1 MSSPLAMGV
10 APALQAPGSRAVR
23 LAVLSDTHL
32 SPAGTPEGV
41 WNNATRRSCAGETLR
56 AALAEIV
63 ALRRLLVLGDISDD
77 GSPEMIACALSLGG
91 PRQPRRGAARGCDR
105 RRRRADRRVYRPVPR
120 VAATW
125 ARPGPRGRRV
135 AERRWRADLHSG
147 SPAGRGRP
155 GGRPSPVGRTL
166 LAASQQARLR
176 VAGLRY
182 PGDLL
187 NLQHAPPGQPAR
199 SGSRRAGLPSRQ
211 CDLVR

>member
-91 PRQPRRGAARGCDR
+91 PRHHDAA
-105 RRRRADRRVYRPVPR
+105 RRADAIDAAAGPIGACTVLYR
-120 VAATW
+120 ASQ
-125 ARPGPRGRRV
+125 RPGPGPVLAGAGLQSADGGQTCTAAHLPDV
-135 AERRWRADLHSG
+135 AGRAD
-147 SPAGRGRP
+147 
-155 GGRPSPVGRTL
+155 
-166 LAASQQARLR
+166 
-176 VAGLRY
+176 
-182 PGDLL
+182 DLL
-187 NLQHAPPGQPAR
+187 LWAGHYSRPA
-199 SGSRRAGLPSRQ
+199 SRRDCAWQACATPAT
-211 CDLVR
+211 C